1 MRRLNGRGGA
11 ALAAAALA
19 AGALGV
25 AGCGSDNQGP
35 AQEAGKAID
44 QAAGKVKSEAD
55 KVDVNV
61 TTDDSGG
68 GKDKH
73 GGKSGGGGN
82 TGKSGKK
89 KK

>member
-1 MRRLNGRGGA
+1 MRRGRRRWTG
-11 ALAAAALA
+11 ALAAVLA

-25 AGCGSDNQGP
+25 AGCGSDNKGP
-35 AQEAGKAID
+35 AQEAGQAID
-44 QAAGKVKSEAD
+44 QGAQKVKSEAD

-73 GGKSGGGGN
+73 GGKA
-82 TGKSGKK
+82 GKSGKK
-89 KK
+89 K